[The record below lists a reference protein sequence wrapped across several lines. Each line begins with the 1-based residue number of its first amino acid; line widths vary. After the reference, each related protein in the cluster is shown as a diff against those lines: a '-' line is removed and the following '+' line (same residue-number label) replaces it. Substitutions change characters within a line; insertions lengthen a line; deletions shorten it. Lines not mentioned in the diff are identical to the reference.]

1 MPIPCPCSWS
11 QGAVSKRSPSEGDTH
26 HAHAHAKRPPPTWIR
41 PHHMPPWRAI
51 SYGHAIGVMRRLAQP
66 KPRAPGRGHRASAAS
81 AKRAKPRQGGYEP
94 GKRYGEEP
102 GSVSDFFDSYKYGR
116 NIQLTP
122 VTAGT
127 ESESI
132 SAVTGAAPTS
142 TRSRETAVR
151 SAASGDVAAGLVSAF
166 AFRRL
171 FAARG
176 YGKRAVLGARSEGE
190 PGTVGSRAE
199 VQTRPSAP
207 WPPATSH
214 ITSRYTDDRHQRAA
228 FLIPSLTATMAQH
241 QAVQAHRTVV
251 QEPHASIAC
260 KARLSQSTE
269 CPAPSSTEFKSVLH
283 RPTAS

>member
-51 SYGHAIGVMRRLAQP
+51 SYGHAIGVMRRHAQP

-102 GSVSDFFDSYKYGR
+102 GSVSDFFTAEIYRSHR
-116 NIQLTP
+116 SQP
-122 VTAGT
+122 VR
-127 ESESI
+127 SRRVFRLSR
-132 SAVTGAAPTS
+132 APRTS